1 MTCFTKT
8 AFAALSLSLLASA
21 PLAHA
26 QAKPGNCAIYA
37 EMAADTVKAD
47 ARFKG
52 ADGKAAE
59 KALRDY
65 AKAQSKIVKRDMPQT
80 YEASKAFGWDK
91 ATVDRKMKEGEDG
104 IRKGFRTSTMD
115 EDTLYMDHVMAVNT
129 CAQAAK
135 SADELG
141 QSPDAMKAALETL
154 MMGVRS

>member
-1 MTCFTKT
+1 MTHLKFS
-8 AFAALSLSLLASA
+8 FAVLAIALSASA
-21 PLAHA
+21 PVAHA

-37 EMAADTVKAD
+37 ELAADTVKAD
-47 ARFKG
+47 SRFKG

-59 KALRDY
+59 KALRAY
-65 AKAQSKIVKRDMPQT
+65 SKAQAKIVKRDMGQT

-91 ATVDRKMKEGEDG
+91 KTVDQNMKMGEDA
-104 IRKGFRTSTMD
+104 IRKGFRTATMD
-115 EDTLYMDHVMAVNT
+115 KNTLYMDHVMAVNT

-154 MMGVRS
+154 MAGVRS